1 MKKVMSKFG
10 AFMLVLFTVISC
22 INYYPAQKVCAVTS
36 ADLSISQNGIAFIKE
51 REGFSEYCYYDGA
64 QSSIGYG
71 TKCGTSAHSSK
82 QHKITREQ
90 AEIDMLS
97 EINNQ
102 YIPNIRK
109 QTSGIQMNQ
118 SQFDA
123 LVSFTYNTGGGT
135 TMIKNS
141 PLVKFL
147 RGELSESDARSQFAN
162 YVVTNSATGK
172 VDQGLKNRRNKEAN
186 LFFSNPDPIPLRHL
200 IRKSVKVFILLM
212 K

>member
-1 MKKVMSKFG
+1 MVRKNNG
-10 AFMLVLFTVISC
+10 LRVLTVFLAILIMFSLC
-22 INYYPAQKVCAVTS
+22 NIGIKSANATTS
-36 ADLSISQNGIAFIKE
+36 ADLSISQNGIDFIKGC
-51 REGFSEYCYYDGA
+51 EGFSEYCYYDGA

-71 TKCGTSAHSSK
+71 TKCGTTAHSSK

-90 AEIDMLS
+90 AEIDMLR

-123 LVSFTYNTGGGT
+123 LVSFTYNTGGGN

-147 RGELSESDARSQFAN
+147 RGELSESDARSQFEN

-172 VDQGLKNRRNKEAN
+172 VDT
-186 LFFSNPDPIPLRHL
+186 LRL
-200 IRKSVKVFILLM
+200 CTAIYG
-212 K
+212 